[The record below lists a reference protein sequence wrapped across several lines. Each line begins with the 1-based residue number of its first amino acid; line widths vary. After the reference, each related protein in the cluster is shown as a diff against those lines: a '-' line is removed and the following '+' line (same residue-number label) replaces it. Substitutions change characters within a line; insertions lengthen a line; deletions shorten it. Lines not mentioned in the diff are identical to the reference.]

1 MGVPRRMLWRRGNS
15 WNCGWRQGWPVEF
28 DATSEH
34 GMPMSEV
41 PSSPPP
47 APGLA
52 PAAAVPAAAQPARPL
67 RFALVLGLGLIA
79 AGSTVGLFMLRGEV
93 RTLAQQLEQSRAA
106 LSAADE
112 VSAQRDRDAQLR
124 IERLEAD
131 LARVHEQ
138 RGELDQLHADLSRG
152 RDDLALIEVERL
164 IMLAAQEL
172 QTANGL
178 PSALAAM
185 QGADA
190 RLARIGGP
198 QGIALRRAIARDLER
213 LRAAPSVDMVG
224 MALKLDQ
231 LAQTVDA
238 LPMLA
243 EASARPAA
251 ATRPAAGAVTS
262 PPPETTWLRL
272 RAWLSREFG
281 DLIRIREV
289 DTPEALLLNGPQQQ
303 LVRHQLKLRLLDA
316 RQALLMRSDRLYRA
330 DLAEAQALLARYFDL
345 RAPAAAATQA
355 QLKQLSG
362 LPLSVDLPQVSDSL
376 AALRGLR
383 QGGR

>member
-1 MGVPRRMLWRRGNS
+1 
-15 WNCGWRQGWPVEF
+15 
-28 DATSEH
+28 
-34 GMPMSEV
+34 MSEV

-47 APGLA
+47 ATGLA
-52 PAAAVPAAAQPARPL
+52 PAPAAPVVMRTAHPL
-67 RFALVLGLGLIA
+67 RFALLLGLALTA
-79 AGSTVGLFMLRGEV
+79 VGSTVGLFVLRGDV
-93 RTLAQQLEQSRAA
+93 RMLAQQLEQSRAA

-112 VSAQRDRDAQLR
+112 LSAQRDRDAQLR

-131 LARVHEQ
+131 LARLHEQ
-138 RGELDQLHADLSRG
+138 RGELDQLHADLTRG

-185 QGADA
+185 QGADV

-198 QGIALRRAIARDLER
+198 QVIALRRAIARDLER
-213 LRAAPSVDMVG
+213 LRAAPSVDMTG

-231 LAQTVDA
+231 LAQSVDA
-238 LPMLA
+238 LPLLA

-251 ATRPAAGAVTS
+251 AVRPAAGAVAS
-262 PPPETTWLRL
+262 PLPETTWSRL
-272 RAWLSREFG
+272 RAWLGQEFG

-316 RQALLMRSDRLYRA
+316 RQALLMRSDPLYRA
-330 DLAEAQALLARYFDL
+330 DLAEAQALLVRYFDL
-345 RAPAAAATQA
+345 RAPAAAAAQA
-355 QLKQLSG
+355 QLKQLAG